1 MGFKVTNFSTQMGG
15 SPFHV
20 EPPGIKEGSGSRVGP
35 KDISGRVDSPPKTKG
50 EKVSSK
56 KSMAASGTE
65 ERKKQYDEKKW
76 KYDDTIK
83 GYNRDGSKK
92 EEPKKE
98 QPKKEEPKKEE
109 PKKEMSQKT
118 SQIEKKK
125 VKPTKKEI
133 RRGGRAER
141 EYARKSGGTRAE
153 KRKAIKKSRKK
164 QREAIKNVDK

>member
-98 QPKKEEPKKEE
+98 D